1 MSIFSDIHCES
12 SWRKVMTT
20 EWYFSNNGDQLGPVP
35 ADQMQALVLS
45 GEISST
51 TLVWREGMAQWEP
64 AEKVDGLLNASN
76 HKRPV
81 PPPLS
86 KVMPPNSS
94 AVISS
99 QLTELQDKLLEGQ
112 IDKEMYEMLK
122 QDLLYANKQSKSD
135 STDSAMQEISQTNS
149 ESKVS
154 PWVTG
159 KICMDGKGGSSEL
172 KIDVYLDDELIGT
185 GSEVAGIHIDFE
197 SSTGHHTLKLN
208 ETNKDSAPFF
218 FRIDKNFVHPLHFDA
233 SGHYEIQIEPGS
245 FWEQFKD
252 QLFKINVIR
261 SK

>member
-1 MSIFSDIHCES
+1 
-12 SWRKVMTT
+12 MTA
-20 EWYFSNNGDQLGPVP
+20 EWYFSNNGEQLGPVP
-35 ADQMQALVLS
+35 ADQMQDLVLS

-51 TLVWREGMAQWEP
+51 TLVWREGMTQWEP
-64 AEKVDGLLNASN
+64 AENASI
-76 HKRPV
+76 HERPV

-86 KVMPPNSS
+86 KVKPSNSS

-112 IDKEMYEMLK
+112 IDKEMYDMLK
-122 QDLLYANKQSKSD
+122 RDLLYTSKQSKTD
-135 STDSAMQEISQTNS
+135 STDSAVQEISQTNS

-185 GSEVAGIHIDFE
+185 GSEAAGIHIDFE

-252 QLFKINVIR
+252 QLFNIKVIR